1 LLSKGNNHNKFA
13 SVVGNNTPQNNAIQP
28 REERAANKVVWPREE
43 IKKQANTAQG
53 SAVPIPNP
61 AVKLLAPYNKM
72 MMKDPLFREFYAEN
86 LFRAVSIFPKFTRNY
101 SKNYKNVQYSFRKSS
116 KSKSILY

>member
-1 LLSKGNNHNKFA
+1 M
-13 SVVGNNTPQNNAIQP
+13 V
-28 REERAANKVVWPREE
+28 NKVARPKEE
-43 IKKQANTAQG
+43 IKKQLNTAQG

-61 AVKLLAPYNKM
+61 VAKQSLVPYNKM

-86 LFRAVSIFPKFTRNY
+86 LFKAVSIFPKYTRNY

-116 KSKSILY
+116 KSKIIQF

>member
-1 LLSKGNNHNKFA
+1 
-13 SVVGNNTPQNNAIQP
+13 
-28 REERAANKVVWPREE
+28 
-43 IKKQANTAQG
+43 
-53 SAVPIPNP
+53 
-61 AVKLLAPYNKM
+61 M

-116 KSKSILY
+116 KSKIIQY